1 MVYATRYMDPATVR
15 FTNVDPLVE
24 NYFSW
29 SPYVY
34 VGNNLMRLVNP
45 GGKLTI
51 ISKGLSLPP

>member
-15 FTNVDPLVE
+15 FTNVDPHAE
-24 NYFSW
+24 NYYSW
-29 SPYVY
+29 SPDAYL
-34 VGNNLMRLVNP
+34 GNNPMRLVNP